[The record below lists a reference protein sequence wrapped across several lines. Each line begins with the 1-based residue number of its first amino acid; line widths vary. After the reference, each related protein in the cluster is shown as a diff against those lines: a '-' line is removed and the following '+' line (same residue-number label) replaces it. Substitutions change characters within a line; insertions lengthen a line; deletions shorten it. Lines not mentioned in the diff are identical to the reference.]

1 MCHDVCVCMFAMQKG
16 GRDSAALQLAVL
28 TVSALSSPSFI
39 SLSLIDLGP
48 SMLSG
53 LGSSRLLIEI
63 RRYREEAIGSDG

>member
-1 MCHDVCVCMFAMQKG
+1 MCLRCSRGH
-16 GRDSAALQLAVL
+16 DSAALLLAVL
-28 TVSALSSPSFI
+28 TVSALSSPCFI

-63 RRYREEAIGSDG
+63 RCYSEEAIGSDG